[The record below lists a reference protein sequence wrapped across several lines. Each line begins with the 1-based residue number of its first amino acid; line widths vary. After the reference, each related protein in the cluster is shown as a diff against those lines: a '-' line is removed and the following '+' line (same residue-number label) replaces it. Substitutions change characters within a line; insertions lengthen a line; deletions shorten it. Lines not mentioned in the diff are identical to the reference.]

1 MRTECFRC
9 RSRSIAAAFVLLMLL
24 GLGAPALAQ
33 PSGPAPGME
42 PVKLTDPLDGHT
54 FEVLVPS
61 STNGLGGFDA
71 DGCSYAKGEQPRKWE
86 IVTSPTTLFSATLDS
101 WKTPVPPDKKEA
113 LTQMLLS
120 LGRDVESVSTL
131 SPADK
136 YELAAAVAREL
147 GQDDITIGRLY
158 LSGAWTVRD
167 TIVGFLP
174 NVQGTSDA
182 WSKLVETL
190 PMVKELTEPR
200 GRTIAL
206 FDMARL
212 SHRGGFVNER
222 TDFMSIVATVPDAG
236 LGAEAKRAE
245 FARRVAAEDRLL
257 TKARTAFRAGLEQ
270 PGGHPEDRAWIR
282 FLVGEITRRLGDLDG
297 ARMTLEGV
305 ELDSTANEQTR
316 AMAKDVLSV
325 LKVQAMAPNVGTAT
339 EGAPA
344 SP

>member
-1 MRTECFRC
+1 MN
-9 RSRSIAAAFVLLMLL
+9 RSMPAFFVLLALL
-24 GLGAPALAQ
+24 ALGAPALAQ
-33 PSGPAPGME
+33 RGDSPPGMD
-42 PVKLTDPLDGHT
+42 PVSLIDPLDGHS

-71 DGCSYAKGEQPRKWE
+71 DGCSYAKGEQPRAWE
-86 IVTSPTTLFSATLDS
+86 IVTSPTTLYSATLNS
-101 WKTPVPPDKKEA
+101 WKTPVPDDKKEA
-113 LTQMLLS
+113 LTAMLLS
-120 LGRDVESVSTL
+120 LGRDVDSAGAL

-136 YELAAAVAREL
+136 YELAAALAREL
-147 GQDDITIGRLY
+147 GQDDIAVGRLY
-158 LSGAWTVRD
+158 LSGAWTIRD

-182 WSKLVETL
+182 WSKLIETL

-236 LGAEAKRAE
+236 MGAEGKRAE
-245 FARRVAAEDRLL
+245 FGRRVAAEDRLL
-257 TKARTAFRAGLEQ
+257 VKARDAFRAGLET

-282 FLVGEITRRLGDLDG
+282 FLVGEISRRLGDLEG
-297 ARMTLEGV
+297 ARTTLEGV

-325 LKVQAMAPNVGTAT
+325 LKVQAMAPTVGTET